1 MINLAVCTAT
11 KVRNA
16 NQNKSLPSAFNLC
29 PAGRMNGRISQLKI
43 YDSTM
48 ASTANAAMMIVK
60 GKRSNAL
67 ILKRFIELL

>member
-1 MINLAVCTAT
+1 MNLVVCTTT

-16 NQNKSLPSAFNLC
+16 NQNKRFPSAFSLC
-29 PAGRMNGRISQLKI
+29 PAGRINGRIIQLKT
-43 YDSTM
+43 YDRTM

-67 ILKRFIELL
+67 ILKCLIELF